1 MKTLKKCLPDI
12 LAVILFIVLA
22 VAYFAP
28 ADFEG
33 RILFQHDSAAGIG
46 ASREAQQYNEQTGKT
61 TRWTNSLFGGM
72 PTYQTAP
79 SYTSNTIINQAISL

>member
-46 ASREAQQYNEQTGKT
+46 ASRV
-61 TRWTNSLFGGM
+61 SLL
-72 PTYQTAP
+72 P
-79 SYTSNTIINQAISL
+79 SQRRQRYSSS